1 MLLPEHAARGLVV
14 GKFCPLHLGHERLI
28 EFASTRC
35 AQLLVIGWSQPG
47 FAGYSAERRRR
58 WLRTSAR
65 RYAMS
70 GWSAPWISGRPAVP
84 SCAQIRMCIGTA

>member
-47 FAGYSAERRRR
+47 FAGYSAERRER
-58 WLRTSAR
+58 WLRVRFPQATIAVLDDVR
-65 RYAMS
+65 LAAM
-70 GWSAPWISGRPAVP
+70 
-84 SCAQIRMCIGTA
+84 CE